1 MGSSS
6 TQTARTGLLMVMCA
20 AVLWGIGN
28 VVARSIYDVAET
40 NALSIA
46 FLRLALSVPPLIAM
60 VVWSRGLRGLAVN
73 RRELPWMLV
82 SGALVSSYYA
92 SFYASLSY
100 IGVAISTVLALA
112 SAPLIVALL
121 SALIAREWPTRR
133 VWLAMACALLGVAL
147 VSNVSTGG
155 QQPNLALGA
164 GLAILAGGLFAV
176 NALVG
181 RRLGSA
187 DHANPLQT
195 AMIGFAFGAVL
206 MFVVASANGLVLSYP
221 PGGWA
226 RMAFLGIVPTAL
238 GYGLFF
244 SGVRSASATAA
255 SIATLA
261 EPLTSTVLAVL
272 IYREPLGL
280 LTGIGLALLL
290 ASMIVLLLRPART

>member
-1 MGSSS
+1 MTSSS

-46 FLRLALSVPPLIAM
+46 FLRLVLSVPPLIAM
-60 VVWSRGLRGLAVN
+60 VAWRQGLRGLTVN

-82 SGALVSSYYA
+82 SGALVSAYYA
-92 SFYASLSY
+92 AFYASLSY

-112 SAPLIVALL
+112 SAPLIVAVL
-121 SALIAREWPTRR
+121 SALIAREWPSRR

-147 VSNVSTGG
+147 VGNVDASD
-155 QQPNLALGA
+155 QQSNLALGA
-164 GLAILAGGLFAV
+164 GLAILAGALFAI

-181 RRLGSA
+181 RRLGRAGQS
-187 DHANPLQT
+187 NPLQI
-195 AMIGFAFGAVL
+195 AMFGFAFGAVV
-206 MFVVASANGLVLSYP
+206 MFAVASTNGLVLSYP
-221 PGGWA
+221 PSGWA

-272 IYREPLGL
+272 IYREPLSL
-280 LTGIGLALLL
+280 VIGIGLALLL
-290 ASMIVLLLRPART
+290 ASMVVLLLPAPK